1 MGMAIFTYVLLC
13 RPCTRQI
20 VRAGPLDAEQVQ
32 FWSTMIQGT
41 LVESWM
47 EQGYDIAHVINL
59 EVDVGTTSSS
69 SSSDSSSS
77 SVVVADEQCYIALLS
92 GYAQLGRWSDVDAV
106 IARMRSRGIL
116 VTAAT
121 YQAMIRG
128 YGQAKAVERAAAVVT
143 LMKQAGTAVDGPTY
157 GQLLAVLV
165 RAGRVEDIDALL
177 QEMWSRGLSPQVE
190 VYTAILHTYGQLGEM
205 EKVDRIFHHMQQ
217 QQQQQ
222 HHEESA
228 ISLEEGVEG
237 LSFLAVQLA
246 SYRVLADVYSRGST
260 PEAVEKV
267 LQQIQQAGLA
277 PDSQTYNNLIRAYGR
292 AKRVAEAAA
301 VLRRMQEQG
310 VHADTA
316 CYNSVIKA
324 YCQAR
329 QPQQAAALLDDMSAA
344 GCHPD
349 RESLEVI
356 VSSYAQIGE
365 PEMART
371 LIAQLPF
378 PQTQS
383 LPQPFPSTQVWNDI
397 ITAYCRTGQ
406 AEGALRCLSDMD
418 RRGCSPNSDSYR
430 LVVTVQAQAGSVEQA
445 VATLQRCQAAGF
457 DPDHQALDAVFV
469 ACVRHATLDLL
480 EVLIPLCPPWYTQRV
495 QYAHWVL
502 AMCAKQVQVP
512 GQRQRAITMANNT
525 LASMR
530 SVNQHSHQYLRRFP
544 PGVLEVP
551 SPLKTKLAQIK

>member
-1 MGMAIFTYVLLC
+1 MKRISSVYRYC
-13 RPCTRQI
+13 RRPCTRSGAVSSTGFTLQSLPAWGAWGAH
-20 VRAGPLDAEQVQ
+20 VRTCTDISQPADP
-32 FWSTMIQGT
+32 QGT
-41 LVESWM
+41 RARERTLTTKTASRVWGRHRTFSTASAPSTTIRP
-47 EQGYDIAHVINL
+47 DILSYYNMI
-59 EVDVGTTSSS
+59 
-69 SSSDSSSS
+69 
-77 SVVVADEQCYIALLS
+77 VVHGHMGQPDKARALLS
-92 GYAQLGRWSDVDAV
+92 DMHQAGVTPDLSCYNSV
-106 IARMRSRGIL
+106 IDS
-116 VTAAT
+116 
-121 YQAMIRG
+121 
-128 YGQAKAVERAAAVVT
+128 YGQQGDIASVE
-143 LMKQAGTAVDGPTY
+143 
-157 GQLLAVLV
+157 
-165 RAGRVEDIDALL
+165 
-177 QEMWSRGLSPQVE
+177 E
-190 VYTAILHTYGQLGEM
+190 V
-205 EKVDRIFHHMQQ
+205 F
-217 QQQQQ
+217 
-222 HHEESA
+222 
-228 ISLEEGVEG
+228 
-237 LSFLAVQLA
+237 
-246 SYRVLADVYSRGST
+246 
-260 PEAVEKV
+260 
-267 LQQIQQAGLA
+267 QQIQQAGLA